1 MGIGG
6 VLRKLNF
13 PTFRVS
19 RVEDSKRLMK
29 RTFSTLALALLVCAA
44 AMAATISTTLT
55 VNATGSFGGTSI
67 TATGTASLTTIGS
80 GTFSG
85 TVSLTPDSTGNYS
98 APFTITLSG
107 GAGTITGTLKIPP
120 AVLTGSGTG
129 SATITG
135 GTYPGVSGGSFP
147 SLAGTGSLGASGLTL
162 SFTGPGTIITGGTPP
177 PPVPT
182 ISAVQDAASN
192 TPNIAQGSIF
202 IVKGTNLSAS
212 GYTPFGPPRPTS
224 STGVKVTFT
233 PVAGGTGTDAYLVY
247 LYNVTDSTGKNVN
260 QIACILPSTVAVGI
274 YNVTVTNG
282 TVSAPFS
289 AQVVASKV
297 ALFTQDNTGGGL
309 AVVQNYVSAAEVDLN
324 RLTTGSVNGITISPA
339 HPGQTLIAWGTGL
352 GGYAA
357 GDNSNSPVFDFSK
370 TLTIQAVVG
379 GVSIPVLYAGRAG
392 YPGEDQINF
401 TLPGNVQTGCA
412 VPLQISVN
420 GNLSAATSI
429 SIAPDANSSACVMP
443 GYTTAQLKNFDNGG
457 TYTIGGFSIT
467 QFTETVQVQ
476 GQAQTVKLDS
486 ISGAFSQITGFQ
498 LGAAATANPT
508 VGQQSGSCTVIPF
521 TTAGSTSGVSA
532 GGKLKGLDA
541 GTVTINGP
549 SGSTLT
555 NQALTETNLAPV
567 NEDASYD
574 YSYTSYE
581 GLGIPGQASFSLVA
595 GTYTLSGAGG
605 KDVGAFSTSL
615 TLGSPLTITG
625 GLPST
630 VIRSAGLPLNWTG
643 GNASDVVVIVGLSE
657 TSTGTGSSAVTTGAE
672 FICTTTAGQG
682 GFTVP
687 ASILTQLPASTTGI
701 LEMSSGNNSASFTA
715 SLKAGGSIDVGYF
728 GAFLGIGAAPAYQ

>member
-6 VLRKLNF
+6 VLRELNF

-135 GTYPGVSGGSFP
+135 GTYGGGVATGSFP
-147 SLAGTGSLGASGLTL
+147 SLAGTGSLSGTSITL
-162 SFTGPGTIITGGTPP
+162 SFTGAGTITTIAGGGT
-177 PPVPT
+177 PVPT

-282 TVSAPFS
+282 TVSATFS

-467 QFTETVQVQ
+467 QFTETYQ
-476 GQAQTVKLDS
+476 GHSVKIDS
-486 ISGAFSQITGFQ
+486 IGGAFSQITGFQ
-498 LGAAATANPT
+498 LGAAATLNPT
-508 VGQQSGSCTVIPF
+508 IGAQSGSCYVVPF

-532 GGKLKGLDA
+532 GGKVTSLDA
-541 GTVTINGP
+541 GVVSINGP
-549 SGSTLT
+549 AGSSLT
-555 NQALTETNLAPV
+555 NQAL
-567 NEDASYD
+567 NEDATYD
-574 YSYTSYE
+574 Y
-581 GLGIPGQASFSLVA
+581 
-595 GTYTLSGAGG
+595 
-605 KDVGAFSTSL
+605 
-615 TLGSPLTITG
+615 
-625 GLPST
+625 
-630 VIRSAGLPLNWTG
+630 
-643 GNASDVVVIVGLSE
+643 
-657 TSTGTGSSAVTTGAE
+657 
-672 FICTTTAGQG
+672 
-682 GFTVP
+682 
-687 ASILTQLPASTTGI
+687 
-701 LEMSSGNNSASFTA
+701 
-715 SLKAGGSIDVGYF
+715 
-728 GAFLGIGAAPAYQ
+728 

>member
-1 MGIGG
+1 MSQISP
-6 VLRKLNF
+6 N
-13 PTFRVS
+13 FRVL
-19 RVEDSKRLMK
+19 RVEDSNRPMK
-29 RTFSTLALALLVCAA
+29 RTFSTLVLALLVGAGAQAA
-44 AMAATISTTLT
+44 SVSSTLT
-55 VNATGSFGGTSI
+55 L
-67 TATGTASLTTIGS
+67 TGTATLGATGFTITGNATMTGVYSGS
-80 GTFSG
+80 GTFASTISIAG
-85 TVSLTPDSTGNYS
+85 ITSTTVTS
-98 APFTITLSG
+98 PFTITVTG
-107 GAGTITGTLKIPP
+107 GTLTGTYTEPITILY
-120 AVLTGSGTG
+120 GDSGNV

-135 GTYPGVSGGSFP
+135 GTGSFAGYTGSFP
-147 SLAGTGSLGASGLTL
+147 TLAGSSSSSGLTTLTL
-162 SFTGPGTIITGGTPP
+162 SFTGAGTIDTSGGGTTT
-177 PPVPT
+177 PVPAIT
-182 ISAVQDAASN
+182 AVQDAASN

-233 PVAGGTGTDAYLVY
+233 PVAGGTGADAYLVY
-247 LYNVTDSTGKNVN
+247 LYNQSGVN

-297 ALFTQDNTGGGL
+297 ALFTQDNTGGRL

-379 GVSIPVLYAGRAG
+379 GVSIPVLYAGRTG

-532 GGKLKGLDA
+532 GGKLTSLDA
-541 GTVTINGP
+541 GTITINGP
-549 SGSTLT
+549 TGSSLT
-555 NQALTETNLAPV
+555 NQALT
-567 NEDASYD
+567 EDASYD

-630 VIRSAGLPLNWTG
+630 VVRSAGLPLSWTG
-643 GNASDVVVIVGLSE
+643 GNASDLVVIVGLSE
-657 TSTGTGSSAVTTGAE
+657 NTIGTGSSAVTSGAE

-701 LEMSSGNNSASFTA
+701 LEMSPGNNSASFPA

-728 GAFLGIGAAPAYQ
+728 GAFLGVGGAPAYQ

>member
-1 MGIGG
+1 
-6 VLRKLNF
+6 
-13 PTFRVS
+13 
-19 RVEDSKRLMK
+19 MK

-44 AMAATISTTLT
+44 ATAAPISTTLT
-55 VNATGSFGGTSI
+55 VNASGGFGGSGI
-67 TATGTASLTTIGS
+67 SATGTATLTNIGS

-85 TVSLTPDSTGNYS
+85 TVSLTPDSSGNYS
-98 APFTITLSG
+98 APFTIKLTG
-107 GAGTITGTLKIPP
+107 GADTITGTLKIPP
-120 AVLTGSGTG
+120 AVLTGSGTA
-129 SATITG
+129 SASITG
-135 GTYPGVSGGSFP
+135 GTYGGGVATGSFP
-147 SLAGTGSLGASGLTL
+147 SLAGTGSLSGTSITL
-162 SFTGPGTIITGGTPP
+162 SFTGAGTITTIAGGGT
-177 PPVPT
+177 PVPT
-182 ISAVQDAASN
+182 ISAVQDAASY
-192 TPNIAQGSIF
+192 TSNIAQGSIF
-202 IVKGTNLSAS
+202 VVKGSNLAPT
-212 GYTPFGPPRPTS
+212 GFTPFAPPRPTVS
-224 STGVKVTFT
+224 SSGVKITFA
-233 PVAGGTGTDAYLVY
+233 PAGGGAGTDVYLVY
-247 LYNVTDSTGKNVN
+247 LCNTSTYGCVGDKT
-260 QIACILPSTVAVGI
+260 QLSGILPSTVAVGS

-282 TVSAPFS
+282 TVSAPFA
-289 AQVVASKV
+289 AQVVANKIG
-297 ALFTQDNTGGGL
+297 LFTQSQDGTGL
-309 AVVQNYVSAAEVDLN
+309 ASVQNYIAVGVADLN
-324 RLTTGSVNGITISPA
+324 RLTTGILYPNTVYSTTISPA
-339 HPGQTLIAWGTGL
+339 HPGQAVIAYGTGL

-357 GDNSNSPVFDFSK
+357 GDNSASPALDFRSSE
-370 TLTIQAVVG
+370 TIVAIVG
-379 GVSIPVLYAGRAG
+379 GVTIPVDYAGRAG
-392 YPGEDQINF
+392 YAGQDQINF

-420 GNLSAATSI
+420 GNLSAATTI

-443 GYTTAQLKNFDNGG
+443 GYTLQQLKNFDNGG

-476 GQAQTVKLDS
+476 GQGQTVKLDS

-508 VGQQSGSCTVIPF
+508 VGQQSGSCMVIPF

-532 GGKLKGLDA
+532 GGKLTSLDA
-541 GTVTINGP
+541 GTITINGP
-549 SGSTLT
+549 TGSSLT
-555 NQALTETNLAPV
+555 NQALT
-567 NEDASYD
+567 EDASYD

-581 GLGIPGQASFSLVA
+581 GLGITGQASFSLVA

-643 GNASDVVVIVGLSE
+643 GNTSDVVVIVGLSE

-701 LEMSSGNNSASFTA
+701 LEMSSGNNTASFTA